1 MAKGAGDFGRLGG
14 EAGGY
19 GQGDRKAT
27 RQKASGAAAGPASP
41 ASRHNLPYSL
51 ARRSSTRRSRRTI
64 EITQPR
70 TRSQTMAYAAN
81 TCQ

>member
-1 MAKGAGDFGRLGG
+1 MAKCAGDFGRLGG
-14 EAGGY
+14 DSGSY
-19 GQGDRKAT
+19 DQGDREAA
-27 RQKASGAAAGPASP
+27 RQKSSGSVTEP

-70 TRSQTMAYAAN
+70 TRSQTMAYATN